1 MGEAAPPED
10 RLKRHDLTDV
20 EWARL
25 GPLLPGHPRQG
36 HRWIDHRLV
45 SDGIFWRPKREGRS
59 VWPLRMPGASPG
71 SFTTARTSGW
81 ALERYTAWLAGT
93 LANALLAEPRGEDAS
108 GPKLG
113 TGHRLRRWPLPSL
126 GSVAAGDMQPGTGH
140 GLQAARAA
148 CGAGRSCGGRREHGG
163 RSVCVGDLIPARFRP
178 LSATVPAGRP
188 CRVWRRRG
196 CWDCCCA
203 RRSPSRGWC
212 LPAGM
217 TAPAG
222 LGA

>member
-45 SDGIFWRPKREGRS
+45 IDGIFWRPKREGRS

-113 TGHRLRRWPLPSL
+113 PDIACGDGRFPPLARLPLVTCSQAPATGCRPARAP
-126 GSVAAGDMQPGTGH
+126 
-140 GLQAARAA
+140 AARA
-148 CGAGRSCGGRREHGG
+148 
-163 RSVCVGDLIPARFRP
+163 
-178 LSATVPAGRP
+178 VPAAAAASMVVGA
-188 CRVWRRRG
+188 CVWVI
-196 CWDCCCA
+196 
-203 RRSPSRGWC
+203 
-212 LPAGM
+212 
-217 TAPAG
+217 
-222 LGA
+222 